1 MQNPHRRF
9 SLGLGTG
16 LVFSLACG
24 AVCGIAALRA
34 WAAPPSAVS
43 DGEILAKKALDA
55 DRVTAFDG
63 TMKFLFQEVA
73 RKPVADSDKE
83 VTDNLAGPGEG
94 VKSSVEYR
102 IYDSAATA
110 AAHANPDGKLQ
121 MEEAAEFDLPRGQF
135 SAYHSKLGGDLAK
148 DVPETFHC
156 LAQAGK
162 TPWSRC
168 YYYAGG
174 ASTIVVVGTTDS
186 AAANEAILITAMGAQ
201 GLAQAKP

>member
-1 MQNPHRRF
+1 M
-9 SLGLGTG
+9 G
-16 LVFSLACG
+16 LVFSL
-24 AVCGIAALRA
+24 VCGIVCGTVVLRA
-34 WAAPPSAVS
+34 GAAPPSVVS

-63 TMKFLFQEVA
+63 SMKFLFQEVV
-73 RKPVADSDKE
+73 RKPVAGADKE
-83 VTDNLAGPGEG
+83 VSYDLAGPGEG
-94 VKSSVEYR
+94 VKSSVEFR
-102 IYDSAATA
+102 IYDSVAGA
-110 AAHANPDGKLQ
+110 AAHANPDGKQQ
-121 MEEAAEFDLPRGQF
+121 MEEAAEFDLPRGEM

-156 LAQAGK
+156 LAQKGK

-174 ASTIVVVGTTDS
+174 SSTIVVVGTTSS
-186 AAANEAILITAMGAQ
+186 AAANEAILITAMAAQ